1 MSSTAITPR
10 LGAAGHWGAV
20 GLPGLAA
27 HWHLALDIAEAAVTA
42 SLRAELLPPDYCA
55 EEFKH
60 LRAESRWLE
69 HAPLA

>member
-1 MSSTAITPR
+1 MPA
-10 LGAAGHWGAV
+10 
-20 GLPGLAA
+20 LAA
-27 HWHLALDIAEAAVTA
+27 HWHLALDTAEAAVTA

-55 EEFKH
+55 EEFRH